1 MLRLIHMERNQ
12 NVLDTPVTPLPN
24 PGEGGPVY
32 SGDDDSQIPAI
43 PLPNPGEGGPVYPG
57 GFIQP
62 VQPIQPLPTVTY
74 AAVRFLNAA
83 YGYPA
88 FRVYVGNRRA
98 ARLLNFASLSAYVRL
113 AAGYQTLT
121 VTGMD
126 GYVYIQ
132 KTIPF
137 EAGGRFTIAVIN
149 RPGGLDLLRI
159 TDNCCFTSLQA
170 AHFRVGN
177 LARNSGALDVLLPD
191 GRAVYSDVRFKEI
204 ASFKRIVPGAYEF
217 LFAETNQL
225 PAPAYSDI
233 ETLDSVFIG
242 ANPLPDTAASVYLQV
257 TRGRAYTVY
266 LLQNGQSYNAV
277 SPLVVEDVIG
287 ETLGPSIANGEPLWS
302 KQRAVCCSVFLTSQL
317 RSHSSA
323 PEGTSSPRPWYRM
336 SPSRRPQPSRRP
348 AGRAAPVRRHPSAS
362 QARGRP
368 PAPHPPCPPADRC

>member
-1 MLRLIHMERNQ
+1 M
-12 NVLDTPVTPLPN
+12 
-24 PGEGGPVY
+24 
-32 SGDDDSQIPAI
+32 
-43 PLPNPGEGGPVYPG
+43 
-57 GFIQP
+57 
-62 VQPIQPLPTVTY
+62 
-74 AAVRFLNAA
+74 NAA

-113 AAGYQTLT
+113 AAGYQTVT
-121 VTGMD
+121 VTGTD
-126 GYVYIQ
+126 RYIYIQ

-204 ASFKRIVPGAYEF
+204 ASFKRIAPGAYEF

-287 ETLGPSIANGEPLWS
+287 
-302 KQRAVCCSVFLTSQL
+302 
-317 RSHSSA
+317 
-323 PEGTSSPRPWYRM
+323 
-336 SPSRRPQPSRRP
+336 
-348 AGRAAPVRRHPSAS
+348 
-362 QARGRP
+362 
-368 PAPHPPCPPADRC
+368 

>member
-43 PLPNPGEGGPVYPG
+43 PLPNPGEGGPVYSGDDDNAQIPVIPLPNPGEGGPVYPGSDDNAQIPVIPLPNPGEGGPVYPG

-74 AAVRFLNAA
+74 ASVRFLNAA

-113 AAGYQTLT
+113 AAGYQTVT
-121 VTGMD
+121 VTGTD

-191 GRAVYSDVRFKEI
+191 GRAVYTDVRFKEI
-204 ASFKRIVPGAYEF
+204 TSFKRIAPGAYEF

-242 ANPLPDTAASVYLQV
+242 ANPLPDTAASVYLQM
-257 TRGRAYTVY
+257 TRGRAYTIY

-287 ETLGPSIANGEPLWS
+287 
-302 KQRAVCCSVFLTSQL
+302 
-317 RSHSSA
+317 
-323 PEGTSSPRPWYRM
+323 
-336 SPSRRPQPSRRP
+336 
-348 AGRAAPVRRHPSAS
+348 
-362 QARGRP
+362 
-368 PAPHPPCPPADRC
+368 

>member
-57 GFIQP
+57 SDDNAQIPVIPLPNPGEGGPVYPGGFI
-62 VQPIQPLPTVTY
+62 QPIQPLPTVTY

-113 AAGYQTLT
+113 AAGYQTVT

-204 ASFKRIVPGAYEF
+204 ASFKRIAPGAYEF

-287 ETLGPSIANGEPLWS
+287 
-302 KQRAVCCSVFLTSQL
+302 
-317 RSHSSA
+317 
-323 PEGTSSPRPWYRM
+323 
-336 SPSRRPQPSRRP
+336 
-348 AGRAAPVRRHPSAS
+348 
-362 QARGRP
+362 
-368 PAPHPPCPPADRC
+368 

>member
-1 MLRLIHMERNQ
+1 MKKWMILAAAILV
-12 NVLDTPVTPLPN
+12 VL
-24 PGEGGPVY
+24 G
-32 SGDDDSQIPAI
+32 I
-43 PLPNPGEGGPVYPG
+43 
-57 GFIQP
+57 GFAVKGASDRKP
-62 VQPIQPLPTVTY
+62 TVQPSETALPEAT
-74 AAVRFLNAA
+74 AEPEQA
-83 YGYPA
+83 
-88 FRVYVGNRRA
+88 
-98 ARLLNFASLSAYVRL
+98 AYVRL
-113 AAGYQTLT
+113 AAGYQTVT
-121 VTGMD
+121 VTGTD

-204 ASFKRIVPGAYEF
+204 ASFKRIAPGAYEF

-287 ETLGPSIANGEPLWS
+287 
-302 KQRAVCCSVFLTSQL
+302 
-317 RSHSSA
+317 
-323 PEGTSSPRPWYRM
+323 
-336 SPSRRPQPSRRP
+336 
-348 AGRAAPVRRHPSAS
+348 
-362 QARGRP
+362 
-368 PAPHPPCPPADRC
+368 

>member
-1 MLRLIHMERNQ
+1 MKGGRRSFFRLRPIHMERNR
-12 NVLDTPVTPLPN
+12 NVSDTPVTLLPN
-24 PGEGGPVY
+24 PGEGGAVY
-32 SGDDDSQIPAI
+32 PGGDDSQTPAI
-43 PLPNPGEGGPVYPG
+43 PLPNPGEGGAVYPDSDDDAQIPVIPLPNPGEGGAVYPDSNDDAQIPVIPLPNPGEGGAVYPG
-57 GFIQP
+57 NVIQP
-62 VQPIQPLPTVTY
+62 IRPIQPLPTVTY

-88 FRVYVGNRRA
+88 FRVFVGNRRA
-98 ARLLNFASLSAYVRL
+98 ASLLNFASLSAYVRL
-113 AAGYQTLT
+113 AAGYQT
-121 VTGMD
+121 VTITGTD

-137 EAGGRFTIAVIN
+137 EAGGRFTVAVIN

-159 TDNCCFTSLQA
+159 TDNCCFTSTQA

-191 GRAVYSDVRFKEI
+191 GRAVYTDVRFKEI
-204 ASFKRIVPGAYEF
+204 TSFKRIAPGAYEF

-233 ETLDSVFIG
+233 ETLDSAFIG
-242 ANPLPDTAASVYLQV
+242 ANPLSDTAASVYLQV

-287 ETLGPSIANGEPLWS
+287 
-302 KQRAVCCSVFLTSQL
+302 
-317 RSHSSA
+317 
-323 PEGTSSPRPWYRM
+323 
-336 SPSRRPQPSRRP
+336 
-348 AGRAAPVRRHPSAS
+348 
-362 QARGRP
+362 
-368 PAPHPPCPPADRC
+368 

>member
-43 PLPNPGEGGPVYPG
+43 PLPNPGEGGPVYSGDDDNAQIPVIPLPNPGEGGPVYPG
-57 GFIQP
+57 GFI
-62 VQPIQPLPTVTY
+62 QPIQPLPTVTY

-113 AAGYQTLT
+113 AAGYQTVT
-121 VTGMD
+121 VTGTD

-204 ASFKRIVPGAYEF
+204 ASFKRIAPGAYEF

-287 ETLGPSIANGEPLWS
+287 
-302 KQRAVCCSVFLTSQL
+302 
-317 RSHSSA
+317 
-323 PEGTSSPRPWYRM
+323 
-336 SPSRRPQPSRRP
+336 
-348 AGRAAPVRRHPSAS
+348 
-362 QARGRP
+362 
-368 PAPHPPCPPADRC
+368 

>member
-1 MLRLIHMERNQ
+1 MKGGRRSFFALRQIRMERNR
-12 NVLDTPVTPLPN
+12 NVSDTPVTLLPN

-32 SGDDDSQIPAI
+32 SGDDESQIPAI
-43 PLPNPGEGGPVYPG
+43 PLPNPEEGGAVYPDSGDDAQIPVVPLPNPGEGGPVYPG
-57 GFIQP
+57 NVIQP
-62 VQPIQPLPTVTY
+62 VQPIQPIQPIQPLPTVTY

-88 FRVYVGNRRA
+88 FRVFVGNRRA
-98 ARLLNFASLSAYVRL
+98 ASLLNFASLSAYVRL
-113 AAGYQTLT
+113 AAGYQTVT
-121 VTGMD
+121 VTGTD

-137 EAGGRFTIAVIN
+137 EAGGRFTVAIIN

-159 TDNCCFTSLQA
+159 TDNCCFTSSQA

-204 ASFKRIVPGAYEF
+204 TSFKRIAPGAYEF

-225 PAPAYSDI
+225 PAPAYTDI
-233 ETLDSVFIG
+233 ETLDSAFIG
-242 ANPLPDTAASVYLQV
+242 SNPLSDTAASVYLQV

-277 SPLVVEDVIG
+277 SPLVVEDVI
-287 ETLGPSIANGEPLWS
+287 
-302 KQRAVCCSVFLTSQL
+302 R
-317 RSHSSA
+317 
-323 PEGTSSPRPWYRM
+323 
-336 SPSRRPQPSRRP
+336 
-348 AGRAAPVRRHPSAS
+348 
-362 QARGRP
+362 
-368 PAPHPPCPPADRC
+368 

>member
-1 MLRLIHMERNQ
+1 M
-12 NVLDTPVTPLPN
+12 
-24 PGEGGPVY
+24 
-32 SGDDDSQIPAI
+32 
-43 PLPNPGEGGPVYPG
+43 
-57 GFIQP
+57 
-62 VQPIQPLPTVTY
+62 
-74 AAVRFLNAA
+74 
-83 YGYPA
+83 
-88 FRVYVGNRRA
+88 
-98 ARLLNFASLSAYVRL
+98 
-113 AAGYQTLT
+113 T
-121 VTGMD
+121 VTGTD

-204 ASFKRIVPGAYEF
+204 ASFKRIAPGAYEF

-233 ETLDSVFIG
+233 ETLDSAFIG

-287 ETLGPSIANGEPLWS
+287 
-302 KQRAVCCSVFLTSQL
+302 
-317 RSHSSA
+317 
-323 PEGTSSPRPWYRM
+323 
-336 SPSRRPQPSRRP
+336 
-348 AGRAAPVRRHPSAS
+348 
-362 QARGRP
+362 
-368 PAPHPPCPPADRC
+368 